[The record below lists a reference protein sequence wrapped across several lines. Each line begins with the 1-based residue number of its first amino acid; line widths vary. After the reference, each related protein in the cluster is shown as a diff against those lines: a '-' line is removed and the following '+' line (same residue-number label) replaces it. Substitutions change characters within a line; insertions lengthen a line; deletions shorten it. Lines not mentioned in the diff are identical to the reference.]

1 MLRIMKRSLYI
12 LAFAVALTGC
22 LKEEYAPEVQNPDS
36 GFAVYC
42 EDILTKTINA
52 GMTTIWDSGDRINLF
67 HAPTGTSEYM
77 SDGRYNCTQPSIGLF
92 TPNSGNAPALDETAS
107 YDWWAYFRYNS
118 NCKSPEKTQSILLGP
133 DTRTGMTQEG
143 NDSMAHLC
151 GNKFVMVGRAMNVS
165 GAENPRIQM
174 KHVNSLL
181 AFKITNDTPSEMTVK
196 EIYFTAPYEVCGYFY
211 VNFVG
216 EEPVLTASNDDNLK
230 TGMLVVE
237 NGEAIAPGESAFF
250 YMAIAPMT
258 VKADETISVKT
269 VAEVGDFLAIQ
280 TFDKVLTEETKFASG
295 GMKTMDLKFTKNPL
309 DGVVVTEDDFQ
320 TFNLGLDSMTMGD
333 YYSTDGWLLNNGCAW
348 IGEYTE
354 WMGTTKYAAVLNGK
368 TSAPGVLTSPV
379 IQGGIDVLTFDYGVN
394 FTDGISFKVEVFS
407 VDSGFAF
414 YSETITQ
421 SAAEVQ
427 TKYSFT
433 SPSIM
438 CMGNFYIVF
447 TNLCPSGLDRNADRV
462 GIFNV
467 NWTGFEM
474 PDFPFPM

>member
-1 MLRIMKRSLYI
+1 MKRSLYI

-42 EDILTKTINA
+42 EDVLTRTTNA

-67 HAPTGTSEYM
+67 HAPTGTSEYVA
-77 SDGRYNCTQPSIGLF
+77 DGRYNCTQPSIGLF
-92 TPNSGNAPALDETAS
+92 TSNRGDIPALDATAS

-133 DTRTGMTQEG
+133 DTGQGMIQEG

-151 GNKFVMVGRAMNVS
+151 GNKFVMVGRAVNVS

-174 KHVNSLL
+174 KHINSLL

-196 EIYFTAPYEVCGYFY
+196 EIYFTAPYDVCGFFY

-216 EEPVLTASNDDNLK
+216 EEPVLTASSDNNLK
-230 TGMLVVE
+230 TGKLIVE

-258 VKADETISVKT
+258 VKADETISVKA

-280 TFDKVLTEETKFASG
+280 TFDKVLAEETKFAAG
-295 GMKTMDLKFTKNPL
+295 GMKTIDLKFTRNPF
-309 DGVVVTEDDFQ
+309 DGVTVTEDDFH
-320 TFNLGLDSMTMGD
+320 TFNLGLNSQAIGD
-333 YYSTDGWLLNNGCAW
+333 YYSADGWLLNNGCAW
-348 IGEYTE
+348 IGWE
-354 WMGTTKYAAVLNGK
+354 WMGTTNYAAVLNGK
-368 TSAPGVLTSPV
+368 TSASGVLTSPV
-379 IQGGIDVLTFDYGVN
+379 IQGGIDVLTFDYGVQ

-407 VDSGFAF
+407 ADMGFAI
-414 YSETITQ
+414 YSETITVDTV
-421 SAAEVQ
+421 EVQ

-433 SPSIM
+433 SEPIGGF
-438 CMGNFYIVF
+438 GNFYIVF